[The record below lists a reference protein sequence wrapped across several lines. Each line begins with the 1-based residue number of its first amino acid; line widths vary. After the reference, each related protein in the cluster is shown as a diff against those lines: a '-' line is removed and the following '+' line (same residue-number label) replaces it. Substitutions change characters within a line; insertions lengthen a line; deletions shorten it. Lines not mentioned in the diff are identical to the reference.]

1 MAELV
6 AGIAM
11 SHSSLIAT
19 ADPEIWLRHEAID
32 RDNPYLR
39 TRSGDA
45 TTYEELE
52 RVNGD
57 HYAPQASL
65 EHITGQVQ
73 QTQAAVQRLREAVAA
88 HAVDVLVVFGDDQ
101 MELHD
106 LTNMPALAVYY
117 GEQLVM
123 GTSLRFASY
132 EAELGG
138 DVSSMM
144 REYAMDAPHVFPG
157 HGPLA
162 HHLIASL
169 LDGGFDVG
177 AMDGVPEGTGAGVG
191 HAFGLMET
199 KLMEPGSIP
208 LVPVYVNTYWPPNQV
223 PVSRC
228 YDLGLAVR
236 AAIERFA
243 PELRVAVVASGGLSH
258 FSTDEELDREVL
270 DACRAHDERALRE
283 LPAHL
288 LNGGSSE
295 IRNWVAVAAACR
307 DLRFA
312 WDEYIPVYRTPVGT
326 GVGLAFA
333 LWSGA
338 TG

>member
-6 AGIAM
+6 AGLAM
-11 SHSSLIAT
+11 SHSSLVAT
-19 ADPEIWLRHEAID
+19 DDPEIWLRHEAID

-39 TRSGDA
+39 TRTGEA
-45 TTYEELE
+45 TTYAELE

-57 HYAPQASL
+57 RYAAQASL
-65 EHITGQVQ
+65 EHIAPQVE
-73 QTQAAVQRLREAVAA
+73 QTQAAVRRLREAVAA
-88 HAVDVLVVFGDDQ
+88 HAVDVLVAFGDDQ

-106 LTNMPALAVYY
+106 LANMPALAVYH
-117 GEQLVM
+117 GEELVM

-144 REYAMDAPHVFPG
+144 RGYAMDAPHVFPG
-157 HGPLA
+157 HAGLA
-162 HHLIASL
+162 RHLIASL
-169 LDGGFDVG
+169 LEQGFDVG
-177 AMDGVPEGTGAGVG
+177 AMDGTPAESGRGVG
-191 HAFGLMET
+191 HAFGLLET
-199 KLMEPGSIP
+199 TLMAPGAIP

-236 AAIERFA
+236 AAIDAF
-243 PELRVAVVASGGLSH
+243 PGDLRVAVVASGGLSH
-258 FSTDEELDREVL
+258 FATDEELDARVL
-270 DACRAHDERALRE
+270 AACERGDEQALRA

-295 IRNWVAVAAACR
+295 IRNWVAVAAACH
-307 DLRFA
+307 DTPLA
-312 WDEYIPVYRTPVGT
+312 WHEYVPVYRTPVGT

-333 LWSGA
+333 LWSGGPA
-338 TG
+338 